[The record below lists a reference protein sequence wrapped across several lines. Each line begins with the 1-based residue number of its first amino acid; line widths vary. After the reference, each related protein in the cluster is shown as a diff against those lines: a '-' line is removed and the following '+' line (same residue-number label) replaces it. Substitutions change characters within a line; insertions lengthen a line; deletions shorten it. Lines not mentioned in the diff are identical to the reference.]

1 MAPTETQS
9 PGNAM
14 GRGDAEI
21 NSAAEICASTLP
33 NPPDKRIP
41 REPWQ
46 VMPPLT
52 VEETR

>member
-21 NSAAEICASTLP
+21 NSAAEIFASTLP
-33 NPPDKRIP
+33 NPPTNAFHANPGRSC
-41 REPWQ
+41 R
-46 VMPPLT
+46 
-52 VEETR
+52 R